1 MARVSAR
8 LKRRIERD
16 FPEPGS
22 AREIARIVAS
32 AADSER
38 IQAAIVLAAR
48 GDHKEVARQAKTAR
62 WDWRDVVVN
71 GGLENEDWP
80 SLLDQYLGG

>member
-1 MARVSAR
+1 MAGVSAR
-8 LKRRIERD
+8 LERRIERD

-32 AADSER
+32 ASDTER
-38 IQAAIVLAAR
+38 VQAAIVFAAR
-48 GDHKEVARQAKTAR
+48 GDRQEIARQVELAEV
-62 WDWRDVVVN
+62 DWRDVLVN

-80 SLLDQYLGG
+80 ALLDQHLGR